1 MGLNYIDVYRNKV
14 NVQRN
19 KFKVNF
25 CCPLAL
31 LIRCPGN
38 IHLVDSSAIQ

>member
-1 MGLNYIDVYRNKV
+1 MTLNYVDVYHNKV

-25 CCPLAL
+25 CCSLAL

-38 IHLVDSSAIQ
+38 VHHADSLATQ